1 MYIIK
6 IFCDFSSSTEC
17 KATYEKI
24 CNAFN
29 IDYYG
34 ENKKVYITDS
44 DIYTHAIIINTFM
57 PVINIPKQ
65 NVIGLA
71 FEPFYFLNITP
82 EFIEY
87 SKKNIG
93 KYFIGE
99 KQNLPEPFV
108 EHFGYMWYSRP
119 EKEIILK
126 QNIMSICVSEKQFT
140 PGHQYRHLLIKN
152 IINNNLPVHIFGRG
166 SKLYKY
172 KYTKGEFN
180 GANPYE
186 PYLFSICIEN
196 FKENHYFSEKII
208 TPILFN
214 CNPIY
219 YGCKNI
225 DKYFDNVICLTE
237 NIKNDLN
244 LLVNILQ
251 NPLKYYKKTYNEKNV
266 KNVNLIQNVENI
278 FN

>member
-44 DIYTHAIIINTFM
+44 DIYTHAIIINTCM

-99 KQNLPEPFV
+99 KRNLPEPFV
-108 EHFGYMWYSRP
+108 EHFGYMWYSSP

-126 QNIMSICVSEKQFT
+126 QNIMSICVSEKQFA
-140 PGHQYRHLLIKN
+140 PGHKYRHILIQN
-152 IINNNLPVHIFGRG
+152 IITNNLPIHIFGRG
-166 SKLYKY
+166 CKLYNY
-172 KYTKGEFN
+172 KYIKGEFN
-180 GANPYE
+180 DAEPYE

-196 FKENHYFSEKII
+196 FKQNHYFSEKII
-208 TPILFN
+208 TPLLFN

-225 DKYFDNVICLTE
+225 NKYFDDIICLTE
-237 NIKNDLN
+237 NIKDDLN
-244 LLVNILQ
+244 LLVNILR

-266 KNVNLIQNVENI
+266 KNVNLIQNIENI

>member
-44 DIYTHAIIINTFM
+44 DIYTHAIIINTSM
-57 PVINIPKQ
+57 PVMNIPKQ

-93 KYFIGE
+93 KYKNKTYSVIGRV
-99 KQNLPEPFV
+99 QY
-108 EHFGYMWYSRP
+108 GYSHSSGVTTGVWDEWYLTS
-119 EKEIILK
+119 
-126 QNIMSICVSEKQFT
+126 
-140 PGHQYRHLLIKN
+140 
-152 IINNNLPVHIFGRG
+152 G
-166 SKLYKY
+166 STELWI
-172 KYTKGEFN
+172 TEDSGT
-180 GANPYE
+180 
-186 PYLFSICIEN
+186 FSIEELIMESKDIGKLSTGDSFDFQGISYLISETGNVLCMGTSGMLPFKILPNESYYYADAIRKESSNKRVSNRIEP
-196 FKENHYFSEKII
+196 S
-208 TPILFN
+208 
-214 CNPIY
+214 
-219 YGCKNI
+219 
-225 DKYFDNVICLTE
+225 
-237 NIKNDLN
+237 
-244 LLVNILQ
+244 
-251 NPLKYYKKTYNEKNV
+251 
-266 KNVNLIQNVENI
+266 
-278 FN
+278 